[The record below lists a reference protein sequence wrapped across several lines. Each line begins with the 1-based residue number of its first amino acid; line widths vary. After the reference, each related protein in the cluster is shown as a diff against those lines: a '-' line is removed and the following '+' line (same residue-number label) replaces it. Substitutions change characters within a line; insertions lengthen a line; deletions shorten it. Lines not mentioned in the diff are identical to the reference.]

1 MEGFNLFQEK
11 IKGEVKASAYADP
24 YVLFLQQDMIWNADL
39 LDFTDARYNA
49 INYQTFQQNLLP
61 EMLEGDLEFPVTQS
75 SIDVR
80 MDFSDPDLCNA
91 PTLEDLRYTFFNYN
105 NDLGSQD
112 KKSVI
117 MLFDYN

>member
-1 MEGFNLFQEK
+1 
-11 IKGEVKASAYADP
+11 KGEVKASAYADP

-61 EMLEGDLEFPVTQS
+61 DMLEGELEFQVSQS

-105 NDLGSQD
+105 NDLGSPD